1 MLCFVFDVVW
11 SLENFLGLATI
22 NQIRS
27 NESTTLSGYFQ
38 GAQGEYTSPSLCIP
52 SITKGMSGR
61 GPSKM
66 YSTEEGKSFI
76 SSSGEFV
83 RAVTSLYNLFSM
95 PISRTDALRV

>member
-11 SLENFLGLATI
+11 SLENFLGLAAI
-22 NQIRS
+22 NQIRP
-27 NESTTLSGYFQ
+27 NESATLSGYFQ

-61 GPSKM
+61 GPSKI
-66 YSTEEGKSFI
+66 YSTEKGKASI

-83 RAVTSLYNLFSM
+83 RAVTSLCKTYSACLSQGLM
-95 PISRTDALRV
+95 L